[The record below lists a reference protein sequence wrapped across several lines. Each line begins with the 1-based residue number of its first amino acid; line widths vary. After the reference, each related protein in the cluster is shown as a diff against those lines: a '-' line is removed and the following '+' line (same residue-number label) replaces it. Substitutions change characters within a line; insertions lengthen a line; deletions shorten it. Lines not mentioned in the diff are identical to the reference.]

1 MKKIVLKNPDGKCNT
16 FDVDYSEE
24 ELADK
29 NDEGWKKLHE
39 LKTEKFQDTM
49 AWNEFFERNKDH
61 MMEMFKNRQ
70 GFPSHDSIILMA
82 HYMKHFKVSSMENKE
97 FWEFYS
103 NKMVR
108 KRISKLLDFI
118 Q

>member
-49 AWNEFFERNKDH
+49 AWNEFFERNNKDH
-61 MMEMFKNRQ
+61 MMEKKQRYTL
-70 GFPSHDSIILMA
+70 II
-82 HYMKHFKVSSMENKE
+82 FIVSENSTA
-97 FWEFYS
+97 Y
-103 NKMVR
+103 
-108 KRISKLLDFI
+108 L
-118 Q
+118 